1 MLCNAPR
8 IRAPRIIKNMKRLF
22 ILIMVALLPLRGWA
36 GDLMSV
42 QMAMGAV
49 APHVASVMPADCPMH
64 AQVAADASLS
74 SGMDGCVCCDLCIL
88 MAGLTGARL
97 EVVAFTAHAAPT
109 TAEVDFVSASPAPTL
124 RPPIS

>member
-1 MLCNAPR
+1 MLSNALGFC
-8 IRAPRIIKNMKRLF
+8 APRIIKNMKRLF
-22 ILIMVALLPLRGWA
+22 ILIMVVLLPLRGWA

-64 AQVAADASLS
+64 TQVAADASS
-74 SGMDGCVCCDLCIL
+74 PSGMDGCVCCDLCIP
-88 MAGLTGARL
+88 MAGLTCARL
-97 EVVAFTAHAAPT
+97 EVVAFAAHAAPT
-109 TAEVDFVSASPAPTL
+109 TADVDFVSASPTPTL